1 MSYEVRGPTV
11 SLPQY
16 LRSNPLCQH
25 TSRRPSLQLVP
36 TPPRVLTQR
45 HLSSQS
51 PCGAPILRRVR
62 KSPQTTLW
70 DPNQVAT
77 AERRLHTLRQTGS
90 TATYSA
96 KFEEERQ
103 YIIWNDPALRNQY
116 YTGLKDDVKDQI
128 VLAGKPDTLPN
139 LKALV
144 IASTPTY
151 TNIGKNKNP
160 PLALPTPVPHPTH
173 RQSPLPGR

>member
-144 IASTPTY
+144 IRIDSHLY
-151 TNIGKNKNP
+151 ERRQEQKP
-160 PLALPTPVPHPTH
+160 PSGSPNSRLA
-173 RQSPLPGR
+173 